1 MNLFEKFNLN
11 TPKVLKI
18 AGLTLL
24 AVIVI
29 VILFRLIGSSI
40 VAVMPNSIRNA
51 SNISPSQSVASFDS
65 AKGYGESASYGAPST
80 ASLSI
85 RNVVSTPG
93 MPIYQNGGTT
103 GSTAEQFEVTEYNA
117 TIETRQLDSTCAKV
131 ADLKPL
137 DYVIFEN
144 ATKFDNGCNYV
155 FKVKKDK
162 AEDVLAIIKQLN
174 PKYLYQNTD
183 TIKQTVD
190 DYSSEIDILKN
201 QLASIDD
208 TLKNAAAAYDDIMKL
223 ANQVKDVES
232 LAKIV
237 DSKINTIQQLTQQ
250 RINVGNQ
257 LATLE
262 RSKAD
267 QLDRL
272 DYVNFNVNISE
283 NKFVDGKVLKDS
295 WVAAIQK
302 FVRDV
307 NQIAQDISVGL
318 VALILVILQYAL
330 YIFILLLVAKFGWK
344 LVKRIWKGRN

>member
-1 MNLFEKFNLN
+1 M
-11 TPKVLKI
+11 PKVIKI
-18 AGLTLL
+18 AGLSLL

-29 VILFRLIGSSI
+29 VILFRLVGSSI
-40 VAVMPNSIRNA
+40 VAMMPNNLRNTTSIMP
-51 SNISPSQSVASFDS
+51 IQSGTSYDA
-65 AKGYGESASYGAPST
+65 AKGYGESASYAAPGT

-93 MPIYQNGGTT
+93 TPIYQNGGTT

-144 ATKFDNGCNYV
+144 ANKFDNGCNYV

-162 AEDVLAIIKQLN
+162 AEEILAIIKQLN
-174 PKYLYQNTD
+174 PKYLYQNTN
-183 TIKQTVD
+183 TIKQVVD
-190 DYSSEIDILKN
+190 DYTSEIDILKN

-208 TLKNAAAAYDDIMKL
+208 TLKNATAAYDDIMKL

-232 LAKIV
+232 LAKII

-250 RINVGNQ
+250 RINISNQ
-257 LATLE
+257 LASLQ

-272 DYVNFNVNISE
+272 DYVNFRVSITE

-318 VALILVILQYAL
+318 VALILIILQYAL
-330 YIFILLLVAKFGWK
+330 YIIILLLVVKFGWK
-344 LVKRIWKGRN
+344 LVKRIWKGKN